1 MGLNPRQLEPRPLVD
16 EGYDDNLN
24 SAAPQSALEVGETL
38 FQDLK
43 RMKKESRVKSNVEL
57 FSVELIR

>member
-24 SAAPQSALEVGETL
+24 SAAPQSALEVGEYP
-38 FQDLK
+38 F
-43 RMKKESRVKSNVEL
+43 SRLEKNEKGK
-57 FSVELIR
+57 

>member
-16 EGYDDNLN
+16 DGYDDNLN
-24 SAAPQSALEVGETL
+24 SAAPQSALEMGEYP
-38 FQDLK
+38 FSK
-43 RMKKESRVKSNVEL
+43 MKKESRVKSNVEL